1 MAEFDAVLIPG
12 GGLTPSGALT
22 PFVRARLDRALAHS
36 ADLYIPLSA
45 GTPHLPPPLDARG
58 YPIFESIPAAQYL
71 HERGIPKSRILTET
85 CSYDTIGNAFFAR
98 TVHTDPR
105 GLRRLLIVNSKFHMP
120 RTEAIFRWVFGAA
133 PDCGYNLVFEA
144 TEDIGLCREALKAR
158 AEREIASL
166 AVVRN
171 LASSIVTLSGVH
183 RWIFTEHGAYAW
195 SIRDSTYRPL
205 SSHDAAGPLAETY
218 GGAK

>member
-12 GGLTPSGALT
+12 GGLTPSGVLT

-45 GTPHLPPPLDARG
+45 GTTHLPPALDSRG

-71 HERGIPKSRILTET
+71 HERGVPKSRILAET

-105 GLRRLLIVNSKFHMP
+105 GLRRLLIVNSEFHMP

-133 PDCGYNLVFEA
+133 PDCGYDLAFEA
-144 TEDIGLCREALKAR
+144 SEDIGLSPESLKAR
-158 AEREIASL
+158 AERESASL
-166 AVVRN
+166 AQVWG
-171 LASSIVTLSGVH
+171 LASNIVTLSGIH
-183 RWIFTEHGAYAW
+183 QWIFAEHGAYAW
-195 SIRDSTYRPL
+195 FLRDSAYRPL
-205 SSHDAAGPLAETY
+205 SLHDAAGRLAETY